1 MDKVLFNCNIY
12 KVSVDLSRYFS
23 IRKKM
28 NYKMKKIW
36 NITTSILVVLVVS
49 IAVLLV
55 GSRLIGLKVYTVLS
69 GSMEPT
75 YHTGSL
81 IYVKEVDPK
90 ELETG
95 DVITFM
101 LNEKTTAT
109 HRIIEVIPDENDA
122 DTIRFRTKGDANEFE
137 DGSLVHYKNVIGS
150 PVFTI
155 PYMGYVANYIQHP
168 PGMYFAIIA
177 GVIILLLTFL
187 PDLIDDE
194 KKDNKESTKGRAIK
208 QG

>member
-1 MDKVLFNCNIY
+1 MIKRIY
-12 KVSVDLSRYFS
+12 
-23 IRKKM
+23 
-28 NYKMKKIW
+28 N
-36 NITTSILVVLVVS
+36 NITNVLVILTVI
-49 IAVLLV
+49 IALLLV
-55 GSRLIGLKVYTVLS
+55 GVRIIGLQVYTVLS

-81 IYVKEVDPK
+81 IYVKAVDSK
-90 ELETG
+90 DLKVG

-109 HRIIEVIPDENDA
+109 HRIIEVVPDESDP
-122 DTIRFRTKGDANEFE
+122 DTIRFRTKGDANEAE
-137 DGSLVHYKNVIGS
+137 DSSLVHYKNVIGS

-168 PGMYFAIIA
+168 PGMYIAIIA
-177 GVIILLLTFL
+177 GVVIILLTFL
-187 PDLIDDE
+187 PDIFDDE
-194 KKDNKESTKGRAIK
+194 KKNNKDSTDDGVIK